1 MPESLKPIPPPVHEY
16 LHEGRGDPGPAKVE
30 IYDTTLRDGA
40 QSEGI
45 TYSVEDKLKVLR
57 ALDRLGVHYV
67 EGGWPGSNPKDV
79 EFFERAAREPLATA
93 RLVAFGSTRRAKGSA
108 ASDPGLKK
116 LLQAGTAWVTIF
128 GKSWDYHVTEALR
141 TTLEENL
148 AMIADSVR
156 FLKEAGRK
164 VIYDAEHFFDGFRAN
179 PSYALLTLQAAA
191 EAGAECVVLCDTNG
205 GSLPDQVRDAVRVA
219 RSRLETVPIGI
230 HAHNDG
236 EVAVA
241 NSVAAVAAGARH
253 VQGTINGYGERCGN
267 ANLCSLIPN
276 LELKLRIPCLPQGSL
291 PRLTATARYV
301 SEVANRTPNG
311 HQPFVGRSAFTHK
324 AGVHVSAIE
333 RTRRAYEHID
343 PALVGNTTRV
353 LVSDQMGS
361 SNVLNRA
368 RALGIDLS
376 GRPETMRALVEK
388 VKELEYKGYQFE
400 DAEGSFT
407 LLVLDALGKKPRYFE
422 LVDYRVFV
430 VAGGSPEATV
440 RVRIGSEEIHAA
452 SLGVGPA
459 HALDMAL
466 RGALLGAYP
475 EIRDFHL
482 MDFKVRILDGHDG
495 TAARTRV
502 HVESGDGQRT
512 WSTTGVDPNIIA
524 ATLHA
529 IVEGYEYGLLLR
541 RSADL
546 LPAGAL
552 HAAPPQ
558 VEARS
563 EARAQGAG
571 AGGPAGAAAS
581 GTGNVSLV
589 SNGERKVPIVVLNE
603 VDPGRSEI
611 GA

>member
-1 MPESLKPIPPPVHEY
+1 MSEVVKSIPKPIPEY
-16 LHEGRGDPGPAKVE
+16 RGERSQDGDPDRVQ

-45 TYSVEDKLKVLR
+45 SYSVEDKLKILR
-57 ALDRLGVHYV
+57 ALDRLGADFV
-67 EGGWPGSNPKDV
+67 EGGWPGANPKDI
-79 EFFERAAREPLATA
+79 EFFERARREPLHHT
-93 RLVAFGSTRRAKGSA
+93 RLVAFGSTRRARVA
-108 ASDPGLKK
+108 AADDQGLKR
-116 LLQAGTAWVTIF
+116 LLDAGTGWVTIF
-128 GKSWDYHVTEALR
+128 GKSWDFHVAEALR
-141 TTLEENL
+141 TTPEENL

-156 FLKEAGRK
+156 FLREAGRR
-164 VIYDAEHFFDGFRAN
+164 VIYDAEHFFDGYASN
-179 PSYALLTLQAAA
+179 PTYALLTILAAA

-205 GSLPDQVRDAVRVA
+205 GALPDQVRAGVLVA
-219 RSRLETVPIGI
+219 RSRVPAVPMGI

-236 EVAVA
+236 ELAVA
-241 NSVAAVAAGARH
+241 NSLAAVAAGARH

-267 ANLCSLIPN
+267 ANLCSVVPN
-276 LELKLRIPCLPQGSL
+276 LELKLRLRSL
-291 PRLTATARYV
+291 PPGALVRLTATSRYV
-301 SEVANRTPNG
+301 SEVANRIPGT

-324 AGVHVSAIE
+324 AGIHVSAIE
-333 RTRRAYEHID
+333 RSRRAYEHIE
-343 PALVGNTTRV
+343 PALVGNATRV

-368 RALGIDLS
+368 RAIGIDLS

-388 VKELEYKGYQFE
+388 VKELEHKGYQFE

-407 LLVLDALGKKPRYFE
+407 LLVLEALGRRPRFFD
-422 LVDYRVFV
+422 LVDYRVLIT
-430 VAGGSPEATV
+430 ATGSPEATV
-440 RVRIGSEEIHAA
+440 RVRVAEEEVHAA

-459 HALDMAL
+459 HALDQAL
-466 RGALLGAYP
+466 RVALQPTYG
-475 EIRDFHL
+475 EIREFQL
-482 MDFKVRILDGHDG
+482 KDFKVRILDGHDG

-524 ATLHA
+524 ATMHA

-546 LPAGAL
+546 LPAGTLRAT
-552 HAAPPQ
+552 PPGL
-558 VEARS
+558 EPRS
-563 EARAQGAG
+563 EARMGSGGAQG
-571 AGGPAGAAAS
+571 S
-581 GTGNVSLV
+581 GNVSLV
-589 SNGERKVPIVVLNE
+589 PNGEGKVPIVILHE

>member
-1 MPESLKPIPPPVHEY
+1 MSEILKSIPPPVPEFRPER
-16 LHEGRGDPGPAKVE
+16 EGDGGPDRVE

-45 TYSVEDKLKVLR
+45 SYSVEDKLKILR
-57 ALDRLGVHYV
+57 ALDRLGVDFV
-67 EGGWPGSNPKDV
+67 EGGWPGANPKDV
-79 EFFERAAREPLATA
+79 EFFERAGREPLQHA
-93 RLVAFGSTRRAKGSA
+93 RLAAFGSTRRARVA
-108 ASDPGLKK
+108 AAGDPGLTG
-116 LLQAGTAWVTIF
+116 LLDAGTAWVTIF
-128 GKSWDYHVTEALR
+128 GKSWDHHVTEALR
-141 TTLEENL
+141 TTLDENL

-156 FLKEAGRK
+156 FLREAGRR
-164 VIYDAEHFFDGFRAN
+164 VIYDAEHFFDGYAAD
-179 PSYALLTLQAAA
+179 PTYALLTVLAAA
-191 EAGAECVVLCDTNG
+191 EAGAERIVLCDTNG
-205 GSLPDQVRDAVRVA
+205 GALPDQVRSAAQVVRA
-219 RSRLETVPIGI
+219 RVPSVVLGV

-241 NSVAAVAAGARH
+241 NTLAAVLGGARH

-267 ANLCSLIPN
+267 ANLCSVIPN
-276 LELKLRIPCLPQGSL
+276 LELKLGIRGLPPGML
-291 PRLTATARYV
+291 ARLTATARYV
-301 SEVANRTPNG
+301 SEVANRIPGT

-324 AGVHVSAIE
+324 AGIHVSAIE
-333 RTRRAYEHID
+333 RSRRAYEHID
-343 PALVGNTTRV
+343 PALVGNATRV

-376 GRPETMRALVEK
+376 GRPETMRALVER
-388 VKELEYKGYQFE
+388 VKALEYRGYQFE

-407 LLVLDALGKKPRYFE
+407 LLVLEALGRRPRFFE
-422 LVDYRVFV
+422 LVDYRVLI

-440 RVRIGSEEIHAA
+440 RVRVDEDEIHAA

-459 HALDMAL
+459 HALDQAL
-466 RGALLGAYP
+466 RGALIGAYP
-475 EIRDFHL
+475 EIREFQL
-482 MDFKVRILDGHDG
+482 IDFKVRILDGHDG

-529 IVEGYEYGLLLR
+529 MIEGYEYGLLLR
-541 RSADL
+541 RAADI
-546 LPAGAL
+546 LPAGTL
-552 HAAPPQ
+552 QAPPPEPRP
-558 VEARS
+558 EAR
-563 EARAQGAG
+563 
-571 AGGPAGAAAS
+571 PAS
-581 GTGNVSLV
+581 GAVSASGNVSLV
-589 SNGERKVPIVVLNE
+589 PNGERKVPIVILHE